1 MLENT
6 INVTSDTLLHEAA
19 VRVGV
24 GQRCR
29 FVTLTCLDLGGEHE
43 ILYHFDRDYR
53 LTNLR
58 LVLPKGQPLPSIT
71 SVCPAAVIVENELQ
85 DLFGITV
92 AGLAIDYGG
101 RLLLAEN
108 APAAPLNKP
117 RLADSGAKIDVVA
130 TSANASPTTN
140 TEVTR

>member
-6 INVTSDTLLHEAA
+6 TNVTTDTLLSEVA
-19 VRVGV
+19 VRA
-24 GQRCR
+24 GQKCR

-43 ILYHFDRDYR
+43 ILFHFDRDYT

-58 LVLPKGQPLPSIT
+58 LMLPKGQPLPSIT

-92 AGLAIDYGG
+92 SGLAIDYAG

-108 APAAPLNKP
+108 APTAPLNKP
-117 RLADSGAKIDVVA
+117 SPPA
-130 TSANASPTTN
+130 TPTTN
-140 TEVTR
+140 PEVAR

>member
-6 INVTSDTLLHEAA
+6 INITTDTLLAEAA

-24 GQRCR
+24 GQKCR
-29 FVTLTCLDLGGEHE
+29 FVTLTCLDLGQEHE
-43 ILYHFDRDYR
+43 ITYHFDRDYR
-53 LTNLR
+53 LINLR
-58 LVLPKGQPLPSIT
+58 LALPKGQPLSSIT

-92 AGLAIDYGG
+92 TGLSIDYGG

-108 APAAPLNKP
+108 APAAPQNKT
-117 RLADSGAKIDVVA
+117 SGQNAEVA
-130 TSANASPTTN
+130 
-140 TEVTR
+140 R